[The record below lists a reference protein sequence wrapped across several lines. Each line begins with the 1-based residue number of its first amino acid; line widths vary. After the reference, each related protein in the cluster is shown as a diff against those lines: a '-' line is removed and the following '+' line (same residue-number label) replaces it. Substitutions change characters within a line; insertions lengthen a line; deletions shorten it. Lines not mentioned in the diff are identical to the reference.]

1 MTVKI
6 KIDVTRYVTGD
17 TYASNRPITGEVVTV
32 LDLSQ
37 EARGLCLI
45 PTYSRVLVAHSIHE
59 LVATDEIDKKPGETV
74 NRVAFLAFVEILQ
87 SGCAIVGETVEIG
100 EETIGSII
108 GFDETHEPNHMNIV
122 IGVNQRR
129 TGRQL
134 QIDLGTAVRFRSR
147 ISDLSSPTA

>member
-1 MTVKI
+1 
-6 KIDVTRYVTGD
+6 
-17 TYASNRPITGEVVTV
+17 
-32 LDLSQ
+32 
-37 EARGLCLI
+37 
-45 PTYSRVLVAHSIHE
+45 
-59 LVATDEIDKKPGETV
+59 VATDEIDKKPGETV

-87 SGCAIVGETVEIG
+87 SGCAIVGETVVIG

-108 GFDETHEPNHMNIV
+108 GFDETHEPNHINIV

-147 ISDLSSPTA
+147 ISDPSSPRVEVDQ